1 VNIGTV
7 LREVE
12 ALPASEVLD
21 APAEPD
27 VVGESLELD
36 PVRPPWIETSV

>member
-36 PVRPPWIETSV
+36 PVRPPRIATSV